1 MSQDS
6 YRVLPGDSFR
16 TTCYYKDGSK
26 FGLSSQD
33 EMCIAYMM
41 YYPAKQSSLGKP
53 WVCPHDPWKTFGT
66 DCTTELDYTV
76 LNGVDDLRRSFG
88 DSSGECEV
96 ESSTDSSTTGKS
108 PAPVQN

>member
-26 FGLSSQD
+26 FGLSSQE
-33 EMCIAYMM
+33 EMCIAFLM
-41 YYPAKQSSLGKP
+41 YYPAKQSSLGQP
-53 WVCPHDPWKTFGT
+53 WVCPHAPWETTGT
-66 DCTTELDYTV
+66 DCATELEYTDLHV
-76 LNGVDDLRRSFG
+76 VDGLGRSFG